1 MKRLRGFAPLVGV
14 ALAASSAQAGT
25 FLVRDA
31 IGGEGVLGQSDA
43 FYLTG
48 TAISP
53 SGTVFGSPLVNLP
66 MGTFDFEIDF
76 TGTGSSF
83 ESFRTYCAE
92 PTQEIDF
99 DDNPPDT
106 MGHAYTLEPIGNLA
120 GLTATEIERLS
131 ILYANA
137 FGDAQTSNIKAGAFQ
152 IIIWELVRDDD
163 FNVTS
168 GLTRLS
174 TTNALSMQITA
185 QANAWW
191 DNIID
196 GVWTK
201 TTTLGLLASPDSQD
215 LIIDLAPTPGAA
227 VVGGLGVMMFSA
239 RRRRSA

>member
-1 MKRLRGFAPLVGV
+1 MSRHWGIAPLVGV
-14 ALAASSAQAGT
+14 ALVASSARAGT

-76 TGTGSSF
+76 TGTGTSF
-83 ESFRTYCAE
+83 ESFRSYCAE

-99 DDNPPDT
+99 NDNPPDT
-106 MGHAYTLEPIGNLA
+106 MGHEYTLEPMSNLA
-120 GLTATEIERLS
+120 GLTPTEIAQMS

-137 FGDAQTSNIKAGAFQ
+137 FGDSQTSNIKAGAFQ
-152 IIIWELVRDDD
+152 IIIWELVRDDS
-163 FNVTS
+163 FNLTS

-174 TTNALSMQITA
+174 TTNALSIQITA
-185 QANAWW
+185 QATEWW
-191 DNIID
+191 DNIT
-196 GVWTK
+196 GGMWTD

-227 VVGGLGVMMFSA
+227 VVGGMGAMLFGT
-239 RRRRSA
+239 RRRRR